1 MTLRRLLSGDTP
13 TLLALFVGGWL
24 ISAFYRIEWW
34 RGVLGAGE
42 GSPAPV
48 VVFVGV
54 TAVAVWS
61 SLMRRRFLWAEPAAL
76 TWRDFIRAHDR
87 VHAISG
93 RVWFGWLARLAG
105 LAYLGAFVGA
115 VWRVP
120 EWSWAVMA
128 CVVAVGGLVALPLA
142 AGVGV
147 PWRLP
152 VAARAT
158 RERLVDGWRERVVR
172 TVGVTFLDPGMV
184 MPPGRAVRMRVRSAR
199 SFVVAGVLA
208 RARYLPAAAILAVV
222 AAAMRPV
229 LPAVPDAALVGVCAY
244 AALVPFGG
252 GAGWLWRSPG
262 LRRWLHERD
271 VVLRAWNLAAVAM
284 LAAVWGAMLAVAGL
298 VVGGVVPMT
307 VWPVLAVVV
316 ASVVRTATRPPV
328 DYSTPA
334 ATDTPFGQAPV
345 HLVGQLLR
353 GPDLVLIGVLAAL
366 ALPTA
371 ATACVAVA
379 LAAWSVLR

>member
-1 MTLRRLLSGDTP
+1 MTLRRLLSGGTP

-34 RGVLGAGE
+34 REVLGAGE

-76 TWRDFIRAHDR
+76 TWRDFTRAHDR
-87 VHAISG
+87 VHAI
-93 RVWFGWLARLAG
+93 
-105 LAYLGAFVGA
+105 
-115 VWRVP
+115 
-120 EWSWAVMA
+120 
-128 CVVAVGGLVALPLA
+128 
-142 AGVGV
+142 
-147 PWRLP
+147 
-152 VAARAT
+152 
-158 RERLVDGWRERVVR
+158 

-271 VVLRAWNLAAVAM
+271 VVLRAWNLAAVAV
-284 LAAVWGAMLAVAGL
+284 LAAVWGGMLAVAGL

-307 VWPVLAVVV
+307 VWPVLAVVA

-366 ALPTA
+366 ALPAA